1 MHIPIPHI
9 PPDSTPSNSLV
20 VQAPVRDVIWDR
32 PIFKAPPLEPL
43 LGDVDTLAIARELRR
58 VSLLNR

>member
-1 MHIPIPHI
+1 MYFPIQNV
-9 PPDSTPSNSLV
+9 PPDTTPTNSLV
-20 VQAPVRDVIWDR
+20 VQVLARDVIWDR

-43 LGDVDTLAIARELRR
+43 LGDLDALAIARELRR